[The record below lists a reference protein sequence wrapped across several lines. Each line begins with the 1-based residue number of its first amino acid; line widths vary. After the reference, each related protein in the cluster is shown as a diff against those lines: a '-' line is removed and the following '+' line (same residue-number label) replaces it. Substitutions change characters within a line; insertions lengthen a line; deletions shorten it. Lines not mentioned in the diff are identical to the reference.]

1 MGGPVVQDEVKAFDL
16 TAPQASED
24 HLEESLELDKA
35 LTLRPTSD
43 GLTFGNQQGREQLQ
57 STFPL
62 ISVSDPGSRARDRWV
77 GSSFS
82 LPCLNGR
89 HFIHAD
95 RDVAFPG
102 QRLCLLVELQNRY
115 RFLQKAWIGGFLPS
129 PNLPGL
135 DFVLPQ
141 PASDGAPRNA

>member
-24 HLEESLELDKA
+24 HLEESPELDKA
-35 LTLRPTSD
+35 LTLRTTSD
-43 GLTFGNQQGREQLQ
+43 GFAFGNQQGREQLE

-62 ISVSDPGSRARDRWV
+62 IAVADPGTRTRDRWV
-77 GSSFS
+77 GSSFR
-82 LPCLNGR
+82 LPCLNGCL
-89 HFIHAD
+89 FIHAD
-95 RDVAFPG
+95 RDVSFPG

-129 PNLPGL
+129 PNLPWL
-135 DFVLPQ
+135 DLVLPQ
-141 PASDGAPRNA
+141 PASDCAPRNA